1 MSTRESW
8 GRYDGGDR
16 RVTQKKRIEPQRP
29 EPPEIDPRLGADL
42 LRRAIEKGRNLLAS
56 RPLQEDPYDAWEL
69 AARNYLEKAFGR
81 NSTNVSEVMG
91 VDWLGIVPPLDAG
104 GWEKRRAES
113 LQKQLVKLEA
123 LVELLEEEEQPAAAR
138 PLKVE
143 HAANGNAVF
152 VVHGH
157 QHGLKE
163 EVARFL
169 EKLRQKVVILHEQP
183 NLGKTLIEKF
193 EQNADVA
200 FAVVLLTSD
209 DRGGPVSAEPTEL
222 KLRARQNVIFEL
234 GYFIGRLGR
243 SRVCALYVPGV
254 ELPSDYQGVAFVQVD
269 EGGAWRFALAKEL
282 S

>member
-1 MSTRESW
+1 M
-8 GRYDGGDR
+8 
-16 RVTQKKRIEPQRP
+16 TQKKRIEPQRP

-104 GWEKRRAES
+104 EWEKRRAES

-282 S
+282 RAADLIVDLNLAV